1 MGSHNVGVISRP
13 PTQSIP
19 DAPGSYQFLDSEGRV
34 LYVGK
39 ARSLRQRLSSYFQDR
54 SNLAPRTV
62 EMLEHAESVT
72 WTEVSSEVEALIL
85 EWSLIQAHR
94 PRYNVRLTDDKS
106 YPFIAVDVSDPWPSV
121 RVVRGAKKKGVRYFG
136 PYAQVKAMRL
146 TVGELQRC
154 FLVRNCSTAKFNRHQ
169 RLGSPCLLY
178 HIERCAGPCVGVV
191 DADVYG
197 EYVSELISFLEGDTK
212 SVEKQ
217 LEVEMRE
224 AASRRAFEQAARLR
238 DRLQAVRLS
247 AERQQV
253 VMEKEEDLDVFGV
266 ADDELGAAVSVLVV
280 RHGRVVGNP
289 GFTLE
294 KVEELEGE
302 ALVGRVLEEF
312 YTTSGVEVPGEVVV
326 PSLPSVEDME
336 VLSLWLAGKRG
347 KKVVITTRSRGVKKA
362 LVDIAQQNA
371 AQSLSRARMRRASDL
386 NARSKALEALRDAL
400 GLPFVPLRIECYDMS
415 HLQGT
420 DYVGSMVVMEDGL
433 AVPREYRRFKIK
445 TIQGNDDFA
454 AMKEVLRRRLAKVA
468 TRSDSLG
475 ARNHEDPR
483 DSRFH
488 YQPQLLLLD
497 GGKGQLGVGV
507 EVLEE
512 LGLSDRIA
520 VASLAKRLEE
530 VFVPGRSDPIVIE
543 RPSDA
548 LYLLQQARDEAHR
561 FAIGYHR
568 KLRSKRATK
577 SQLLD
582 IPGLGP
588 RRLAR
593 LRKELGGQRAL
604 ESASL
609 EDLLSLSWLPD
620 SLARALFEALHGQS
634 LQDDSGSREVGTDGG
649 EVIAQ

>member
-1 MGSHNVGVISRP
+1 VISRP
-13 PTQSIP
+13 SAQSIP

-54 SNLAPRTV
+54 ANLAPRTV

-72 WTEVSSEVEALIL
+72 WTEVGSEVEALIL

-106 YPFIAVDVSDPWPSV
+106 YPFIAVDVLDPWPSI
-121 RVVRGAKKKGVRYFG
+121 RVVRGAKKKGIRYFG

-154 FLVRNCSTAKFNRHQ
+154 FLVRNCSVAKFNRHQ
-169 RLGSPCLLY
+169 RLDSPCLLY
-178 HIERCAGPCVGVV
+178 HIERCAGPCVGAV

-212 SVEKQ
+212 SVEKR
-217 LEVEMRE
+217 LENEMRE
-224 AASRRAFEQAARLR
+224 AASKRAFEQAARLR
-238 DRLQAVRLS
+238 DRLQAVKLS

-294 KVEELEGE
+294 KVEELDEE
-302 ALVGRVLEEF
+302 ALIGRVLEEF

-326 PSLPSVEDME
+326 PRLPSAEEEE
-336 VLSLWLAGKRG
+336 VLSLWLTGKRG
-347 KKVVITTRSRGVKKA
+347 KKVSIRTKSRGAKKA

-386 NARSKALEALRDAL
+386 NARSRALEALRDAL

-420 DYVGSMVVMEDGL
+420 DYVGSMVVLEDGL
-433 AVPREYRRFKIK
+433 AVPREYRRFKVK
-445 TIQGNDDFA
+445 TINGNDDFA
-454 AMKEVLRRRLAKVA
+454 AMREVLRRRLSKIANG
-468 TRSDSLG
+468 SDSG
-475 ARNHEDPR
+475 DEASRPEPR
-483 DSRFH
+483 DARFR

-497 GGKGQLGVGV
+497 GGKGQLSVGV
-507 EVLEE
+507 QVLEE
-512 LGLSDRIA
+512 FGLSERIA

-530 VFVPGRSDPIVIE
+530 VFVPGRSDPVVID

-577 SQLLD
+577 SRLLD
-582 IPGLGP
+582 VPGLGP
-588 RRLAR
+588 KRLAR

-604 ESASL
+604 ENASL
-609 EDLLSLSWLPD
+609 DDLLSLSWLPA
-620 SLARALFEALHGQS
+620 SLARAIFEAIHGQS
-634 LQDDSGSREVGTDGG
+634 FQGSAQGGEAGPDGG